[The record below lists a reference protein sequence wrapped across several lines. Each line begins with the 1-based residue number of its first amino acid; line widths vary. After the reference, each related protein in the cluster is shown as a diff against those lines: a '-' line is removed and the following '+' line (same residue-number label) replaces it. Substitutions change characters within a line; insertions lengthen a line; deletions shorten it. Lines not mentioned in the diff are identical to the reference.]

1 MLYDVM
7 RIVVALLFLAA
18 ILAAAIVGQVP
29 TMLAVFYLMASAVAF
44 IAYARDKSAAAEN
57 QWRTPESRL
66 HLYSLAGGWP
76 GALLAQ
82 TMLRHKSRKQSF
94 QAVFFTT
101 ILLNLGVLAL
111 YAVPGAFGMLSHLAD
126 LVR

>member
-1 MLYDVM
+1 M
-7 RIVVALLFLAA
+7 RIAVALLFLAA
-18 ILAAAIVGQVP
+18 ILAAAIAGEVP
-29 TMLAVFYLMASAVAF
+29 AALAVFYLVASAVAF

-82 TMLRHKSRKQSF
+82 TVLRHKSRKQSF

-101 ILLNLGVLAL
+101 VLLNLGVLVL
-111 YAVPGAFGMLSHLAD
+111 YAIPGAFGMLSRLAD
-126 LVR
+126 LAR